1 MVYVVNYLLL
11 SKSEARTGIN
21 SRPEDT
27 AQPLDST
34 KGKSSITKETAE
46 ADQSKDAG
54 PNNETAE
61 RTIPVEGYSYPAS
74 EVSAPPPAS
83 ATLETDD
90 QVSQVIY
97 GSGTSITAALS
108 VCISMTSKGDIRIAN
123 NFSGGQPGAAR
134 Q

>member
-11 SKSEARTGIN
+11 PKSEARTGIN
-21 SRPEDT
+21 SRPEDK

-90 QVSQVIY
+90 QVIY

-108 VCISMTSKGDIRIAN
+108 VCISMTFKEDIRIAN
-123 NFSGGQPGAAR
+123 NFSGGQPRAAR